1 MAYIGRGQ
9 TLSYKTPNSSFV
21 GYISFI
27 NKKLTKLAIRYT
39 THTPIYLS
47 YRFDLLLKEEVFQHM
62 NTNNVW

>member
-27 NKKLTKLAIRYT
+27 NKKLTKLAIRIT
-39 THTPIYLS
+39 THTHLS
-47 YRFDLLLKEEVFQHM
+47 IISFNLLLKEEAFQHM